1 MDWWRKWLSGK
12 GGAGSGDDSGGL
24 PRPHWQQVV
33 ILLGLVF
40 IGVVLV
46 LGGREGR
53 APAVDRQQMLLQP
66 QQAGLSGQDGAS
78 GTVGRSGNSASGQE
92 QSGMSVEEKQL
103 ADKLQ
108 QMLSEVAG
116 AGKVRVTVRLA
127 ASARQE
133 FAVNT
138 TLGHKVTQEKD
149 QSGGSREISENSD
162 ATQLVVVRG
171 QNTEQPVVK
180 QEQAAQIAG
189 VLVVASG
196 AADPQVKAR
205 LFQAVQVALAVPGH
219 KILVLPA
226 REGS

>member
-1 MDWWRKWLSGK
+1 MNWLRKLLSGK
-12 GGAGSGDDSGGL
+12 KGEGSGDAGSDS
-24 PRPHWQQVV
+24 PRPHWQQVL

-40 IGVVLV
+40 LGVVLV
-46 LGGREGR
+46 LGGRESNF
-53 APAVDRQQMLLQP
+53 PADKQQILLNQKQP
-66 QQAGLSGQDGAS
+66 RTAGQESVSGTDSRMNSNGAGL
-78 GTVGRSGNSASGQE
+78 E
-92 QSGMSVEEKQL
+92 QTGMSGEEKQL

-108 QMLSEVAG
+108 QMLSEVEG

-138 TLGHKVTQEKD
+138 TLGHKITQEKD

-171 QNTEQPVVK
+171 QNIEQPVVK

-226 REGS
+226 REG